1 MSADLLDQEDMPYYY
16 TRPTLVLGCGNR
28 LFGDDGFGPAVAE
41 ILLQDY
47 DLGEDV
53 SVVDVGIG
61 ARELLFNIMLGGTN
75 VKNIIIVD
83 AVDFSESGR
92 KPGEVFEITIDE
104 LPVVKRDDFSMHQV
118 PSSNLLRELWD
129 HAGMNVRIL
138 VCQVGHIPEE
148 VEPGLTDDVNNA
160 VAIMC
165 NLITSNDIIDDTS
178 HSRSNGFADNT
189 SDPEVFN

>member
-1 MSADLLDQEDMPYYY
+1 MSTNTVDPEDLPYYY

-41 ILLQDY
+41 KLLEDCA
-47 DLGEDV
+47 LGDDI

-61 ARELLFNIMLGGTN
+61 ARELLFNIMLGGTL

-83 AVDFSESGR
+83 AVDFASSGR
-92 KPGEVFEITIDE
+92 KPGEVFEISIDD
-104 LPVVKRDDFSMHQV
+104 LPVIKRDDFSMHQV

-148 VEPGLTDDVNNA
+148 VDPGLTDDVKLA
-160 VAIMC
+160 VPRMC
-165 NLITSNDIIDDTS
+165 DIIA
-178 HSRSNGFADNT
+178 SNGFVDNP
-189 SDPEVFN
+189 SNSELNN